1 MTIDIVIP
9 VLNEERYLRRCLE
22 SVLSFEKPPGL
33 NWRIYILDGGSQDRT
48 WEIAL
53 EFAARNPEVEV
64 LANPGRIQSCGLN
77 VAIKRG
83 QGDYVLRLDAH
94 AFYPSNYLVLC
105 LETSVRTQA
114 DNAGGVII
122 THPGG
127 NSYGARLVQAITTH
141 QFGVGNAGY
150 RLDALEGP
158 ADTVPFGFF
167 KKDVFRRL
175 GYFDERLVRDQ
186 DYELN
191 RRIRASG
198 GTIWLNPAIKVHYHN
213 QSTLKA
219 FLKKQFFKEGPY
231 NAYLWYLAPY
241 AVSARHGIT
250 GAFALGVC
258 GGAMLSWLTPF
269 ISIPFAIVL
278 ALYLMMGFVAGVQQA
293 VRFSEWRHVLAV
305 PIGLFLFH
313 ICHGLG
319 FLSGVICLLFG
330 TAPVQRIKEPWPGA
344 GRFRA
349 WPFTQA
355 EVPITMIQTHFY
367 SQYIKR
373 WFDCLLSLVG
383 VFLVAAPMIAIAVC
397 IRIVDGSPVL
407 FRQERIG
414 RHGRLFTIFK
424 YRTMTQSRV
433 AGSTITVAGDA
444 RVTTLGKWLRR
455 FKLDELPQLF
465 NVLKGE
471 MSFVGPRPD
480 VSGYMDR
487 LNGEAVR
494 LLELRPGI
502 TGPAS
507 LAFRNEDVLLA
518 QATDP
523 VEFNDRVLFPEKVR
537 LNLEYMKRISFV
549 SDVGYILKTVLLGRE
564 APVSHF
570 AHRNHRA

>member
-1 MTIDIVIP
+1 
-9 VLNEERYLRRCLE
+9 
-22 SVLSFEKPPGL
+22 
-33 NWRIYILDGGSQDRT
+33 
-48 WEIAL
+48 
-53 EFAARNPEVEV
+53 
-64 LANPGRIQSCGLN
+64 
-77 VAIKRG
+77 
-83 QGDYVLRLDAH
+83 
-94 AFYPSNYLVLC
+94 
-105 LETSVRTQA
+105 
-114 DNAGGVII
+114 
-122 THPGG
+122 
-127 NSYGARLVQAITTH
+127 
-141 QFGVGNAGY
+141 
-150 RLDALEGP
+150 
-158 ADTVPFGFF
+158 
-167 KKDVFRRL
+167 
-175 GYFDERLVRDQ
+175 
-186 DYELN
+186 
-191 RRIRASG
+191 
-198 GTIWLNPAIKVHYHN
+198 
-213 QSTLKA
+213 
-219 FLKKQFFKEGPY
+219 
-231 NAYLWYLAPY
+231 
-241 AVSARHGIT
+241 
-250 GAFALGVC
+250 
-258 GGAMLSWLTPF
+258 
-269 ISIPFAIVL
+269 
-278 ALYLMMGFVAGVQQA
+278 
-293 VRFSEWRHVLAV
+293 
-305 PIGLFLFH
+305 
-313 ICHGLG
+313 
-319 FLSGVICLLFG
+319 
-330 TAPVQRIKEPWPGA
+330 
-344 GRFRA
+344 
-349 WPFTQA
+349 
-355 EVPITMIQTHFY
+355 MIQTHFY

-383 VFLVAAPMIAIAVC
+383 VFLVAVPMIAIAVC

-518 QATDP
+518 QAADP